1 MQEEEQRMELQGT
14 YLLICIVDRDL
25 RAVGR
30 TCTAVTMQAW
40 ATQSRLHFR
49 SC

>member
-14 YLLICIVDRDL
+14 YLLTCIVDRDL

-30 TCTAVTMQAW
+30 TCTVVTMQAW